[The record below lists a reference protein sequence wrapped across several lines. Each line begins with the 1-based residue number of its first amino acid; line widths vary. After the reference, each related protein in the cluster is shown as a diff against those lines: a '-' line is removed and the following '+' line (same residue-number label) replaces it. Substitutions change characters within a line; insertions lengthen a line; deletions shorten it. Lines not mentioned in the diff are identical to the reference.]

1 MKLESGGVFER
12 GLENF
17 PELKIVEK
25 KQASVETEACYHF
38 AGVVPVICLK
48 HREK

>member
-1 MKLESGGVFER
+1 MKLEGGRIFESVP
-12 GLENF
+12 ENF